1 MKKLQYVIP
10 EASALEINFKEGFM
24 TGSELDSL
32 TFSALGIETIDNA
45 EIIGEVNNLEWF

>member
-1 MKKLQYVIP
+1 MKKLSYLTP
-10 EASALEINFKEGFM
+10 EVSVVTINFNEGVM
-24 TGSELDSL
+24 TGSDLDAL

>member
-1 MKKLQYVIP
+1 
-10 EASALEINFKEGFM
+10 LEINFKEGFM